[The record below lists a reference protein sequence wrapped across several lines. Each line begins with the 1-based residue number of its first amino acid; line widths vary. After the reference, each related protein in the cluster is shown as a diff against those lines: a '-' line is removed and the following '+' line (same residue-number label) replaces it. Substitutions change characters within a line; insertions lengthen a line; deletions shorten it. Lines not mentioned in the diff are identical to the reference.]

1 MSESSFKKQVLN
13 ELLVQTFNDILK
25 IEQKAL
31 SETVL
36 DDLSITKHILLKL

>member
-1 MSESSFKKQVLN
+1 MKQSSLKKQVLN

-31 SETVL
+31 AESVL
-36 DDLSITKHILLKL
+36 KDLSITETLKL